1 MDHGINAPEKKKAGS
16 PEMRSFKFK
25 YFVGTFG
32 SHFKKLT
39 SGRKSVMLS
48 QENGIVIV
56 KVPPEEPLQI
66 FHLSYHVF
74 GSAGSKILTRLHST
88 KTAVIET
95 SIRHDDRNDVVVHMP
110 GIRRKH
116 SDLSPD
122 DAMQLIGSPLWGFL
136 IVPDDTS

>member
-1 MDHGINAPEKKKAGS
+1 MDHGINAPEKKKAGF

-25 YFVGTFG
+25 YVVGTLG
-32 SHFKKLT
+32 SQLKEIP
-39 SGRKSVMLS
+39 SGGKSIMLP

-56 KVPPEEPLQI
+56 KVVPQEPFQL
-66 FHLSYHVF
+66 FHLSHHVF

-95 SIRHDDRNDVVVHMP
+95 SVRDDDGDDLVVYMP

-116 SDLSPD
+116 RDLPPD
-122 DAMQLIGSPLWGFL
+122 ETMQLFGSLL
-136 IVPDDTS
+136 